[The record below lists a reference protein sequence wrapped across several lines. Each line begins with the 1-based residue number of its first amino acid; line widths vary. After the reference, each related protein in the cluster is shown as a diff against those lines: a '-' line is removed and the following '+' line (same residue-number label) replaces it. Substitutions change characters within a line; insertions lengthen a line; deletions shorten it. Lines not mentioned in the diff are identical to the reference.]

1 MSNLQFGM
9 ALFAGMLALMAI
21 RVPIAISM
29 FVPGAVGYV
38 ILAGVDP
45 FLNHLKGAAYA
56 RFSVYDLS
64 VIPLFM
70 LMGAFA
76 VQSGLSK
83 ALFGFSNGLL
93 GRFRGG
99 MAMAGVLA
107 SAAFGSIC
115 GSAVATTAT
124 VAQTALPEMRRFN
137 YSGRLATA
145 ALAAGGTLG
154 ILLPPSVTLV
164 VYAIL
169 TEQNISKLF
178 LAAYVPGIIAA
189 VGYVLAIAVFV
200 RLYPG
205 HAPEPTTPSRDEF
218 VESAKK
224 VWPIALIFIMV
235 FGGIYG
241 GVFTPT
247 EGASIGTAMTFI
259 TAVAS
264 GGLNL
269 AKFKL
274 AVLSTAQ
281 TSGMIFMIFMGADM
295 LNAALALSQMPTELA
310 NAVGHLGIPP
320 LLIMAGIMVFYIIL
334 GCVMDEMSMI
344 MLTIPVLFPVVMGL
358 DFFGLPTPEKAMW
371 FGILILMVVEIGMIF
386 PPVGLTV
393 YIMNG
398 LAKDVPMSETY
409 KGVVPFLIS
418 DAIRMTLLILF
429 PVLTLWLVRVSECG
443 WKGECFLAAIR

>member
-1 MSNLQFGM
+1 MSNLQFGLS
-9 ALFAGMLALMAI
+9 LFAGMLALMAI
-21 RVPIAISM
+21 RVPISIAM

-38 ILAGVDP
+38 ILSGWDP
-45 FLNHLKGAAYA
+45 FLNHLKSASYA
-56 RFSVYDLS
+56 RFSVYDLT

-70 LMGAFA
+70 LMGSFA

-83 ALFGFSNGLL
+83 AVFGFANGLL
-93 GRFRGG
+93 GRFKGG
-99 MAMAGVLA
+99 MAMAGILA

-124 VAQTALPEMRRFN
+124 VAQTALPEMRRHN

-178 LAAYVPGIIAA
+178 LAAYVPGFIAA
-189 VGYVLAIAVFV
+189 AGYVLAVAIYV

-205 HAPEPTTPSRDEF
+205 HAPEPSRPGRDEF
-218 VESAKK
+218 IQSAKNI
-224 VWPIALIFIMV
+224 WPMVVIFVLV

-241 GVFTPT
+241 GFFTPT
-247 EGASIGTAMTFI
+247 EGASVGTALMFI
-259 TAVAS
+259 TAVTS
-264 GGLNL
+264 GGLDFEG
-269 AKFKL
+269 FKRS
-274 AVLSTAQ
+274 VLSTAQ

-295 LNAALALSQMPTELA
+295 LNASLALSQMPGQLA
-310 NAVGHLGIPP
+310 DVVSHLGIPP
-320 LLIMAGIMVFYIIL
+320 LAIMAGIMVFYVIL

-344 MLTIPVLFPVVMGL
+344 ILTVPVLFPVVMGL
-358 DFFGLPTPEKAMW
+358 DFFGLPPTDKALW

-409 KGVVPFLIS
+409 KGVIPFLIS
-418 DAIRMTLLILF
+418 DAIRMAILISF
-429 PVLTLWLVRVSECG
+429 PGVTLWLVHLLS
-443 WKGECFLAAIR
+443 